1 MIQTP
6 KVKWL
11 FEQVQTPFRLLAFI
25 SFYYKARTLLP
36 KAQVS
41 LNEGEE
47 RRLHEKTASK
57 EAADIII
64 KKYVLSDQVMAAKRA
79 SISA

>member
-1 MIQTP
+1 MIQT
-6 KVKWL
+6 
-11 FEQVQTPFRLLAFI
+11 
-25 SFYYKARTLLP
+25 P

-57 EAADIII
+57 EAVDIIR
-64 KKYVLSDQVMAAKRA
+64 KKYVLSAQVMAAKRA

>member
-1 MIQTP
+1 MFPEGLKNPGLWVMISMA
-6 KVKWL
+6 L
-11 FEQVQTPFRLLAFI
+11 
-25 SFYYKARTLLP
+25 FYYKARTFLSRV
-36 KAQVS
+36 QVS